1 MTIKHLLLVD
11 DSELDNMVN
20 CRMVE
25 RNNYA
30 ANIVVKTTAMAALNY
45 LSDTFQNNRERL
57 PEMIFLDIR
66 MPEMDGFG
74 FLEKFHQMD
83 DIIKEKCRVVM
94 VSSSIDPDDYQK
106 AADNPYVVKFVNK
119 PLTNDTFEELKKLE
133 IEHNA

>member
-1 MTIKHLLLVD
+1 MAIKQLLLID

-25 RNNYA
+25 RNNFA
-30 ANIVVKTTAMAALNY
+30 SNIVVKTTALAALDY
-45 LSDTFQNNRERL
+45 LSETLKHDRENL

-74 FLEKFHQMD
+74 FLERFHQMAE
-83 DIIKEKCRVVM
+83 DIRKKCRVVM

-119 PLTNDTFEELKKLE
+119 PLTNEIFDQLKALQK
-133 IEHNA
+133 